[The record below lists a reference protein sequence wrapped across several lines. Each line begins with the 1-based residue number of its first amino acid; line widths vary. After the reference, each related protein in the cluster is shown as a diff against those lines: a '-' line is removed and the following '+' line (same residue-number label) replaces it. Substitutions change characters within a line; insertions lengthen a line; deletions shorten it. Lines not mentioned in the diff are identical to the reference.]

1 MSAPAALTWEQQE
14 ILDLRDK
21 VDDLQQENEHLR
33 SLLSGAAAVSRVDR
47 LSCEFGLTKAEAAV
61 LWSLISSAPGFR
73 SKEALLYAARRRDEA
88 GETSNLV
95 SVVISS
101 LRKKVATRGVVIKT
115 VWGTGYRIEQQSRV
129 KILRMIEKAAGD
141 D

>member
-21 VDDLQQENEHLR
+21 VDDLEQENEHLR
-33 SLLSGAAAVSRVDR
+33 SLLSGGAATNTVDR
-47 LSCEFGLTKAEAAV
+47 LSCEFDLTKAESAV
-61 LWSLISSAPGFR
+61 LWSLVSSPSGFR

-88 GETSNLV
+88 GEASNLV

-115 VWGTGYRIEQQSRV
+115 VWGTGYRIEQQSKV
-129 KILRMIEKAAGD
+129 KIQRVLAKAASD